1 MADQAYIP
9 SSDELIDVAR
19 TRWKSIKID
28 EPGLKLR
35 EKLNY
40 ALTPLVVG
48 HRQLMGELNQSA
60 NLLEDAEK
68 RAAESELELFRLRLK
83 AVDVPQSEMAE
94 APEVL
99 KGELSAV
106 GPAGQVVLTIETV
119 QNLHLSVTNIA
130 DATEEPVNQDN
141 DPRVSTLSDF
151 ELAEILYKRL
161 GTKPPQEGTQ
171 EGMSMNGN
179 RILGDLNAFHYGP
192 NREHYKH

>member
-9 SSDELIDVAR
+9 SPDELIDVAR

-40 ALTPLVVG
+40 ALTPLVVA
-48 HRQLMGELNQSA
+48 HCQLTGELNQSA

-83 AVDVPQSEMAE
+83 AVDVPQPEMSE

-106 GPAGQVVLTIETV
+106 GPESQVFLNIETV
-119 QNLHLSVTNIA
+119 QNLHLSVA
-130 DATEEPVNQDN
+130 KEEPATQDN

-151 ELAEILYKRL
+151 ELADILYKRL
-161 GTKPPQEGTQ
+161 SAKPQGEMQ
-171 EGMSMNGN
+171 VGMSMNGN
-179 RILGDLNAFHYGP
+179 RLLGDLNAFHYGP